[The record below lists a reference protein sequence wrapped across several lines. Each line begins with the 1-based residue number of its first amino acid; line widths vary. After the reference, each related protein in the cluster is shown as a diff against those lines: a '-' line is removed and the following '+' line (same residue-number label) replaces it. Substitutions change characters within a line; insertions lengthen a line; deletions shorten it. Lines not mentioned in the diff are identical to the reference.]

1 MKINGFYGFSAC
13 ASSIPIP
20 SQHAHLHKGC
30 PKKRYQIEALAKQGS
45 WSARSLRKAFAEQ
58 DFSAAQP
65 AAIEARS
72 CRGRRQH
79 NKNQHEKWT
88 GECFTLAP

>member
-20 SQHAHLHKGC
+20 SQHAHPTRDDPRSAIRLRHS
-30 PKKRYQIEALAKQGS
+30 QKQGS

-58 DFSAAQP
+58 DSSAAQP

-79 NKNQHEKWT
+79 NKNQHEKWA